1 MTSSAGQP
9 IVSAHLLRRLDRVT
23 FARKL
28 GKAASQISLREL
40 GILLDGGWRERKT
53 AAWLIA
59 VAGRREFRGR
69 LGELLVASEGFYAGQ
84 AYCVML
90 AIFATPAD
98 ADLLV
103 AYFDRYLLCLD
114 LDYDQAVASARCCS
128 TLAGQPS
135 SWLTT
140 ALGSRGSTRPARAT
154 RPLRATGSSSA
165 GSASSPE
172 CQALRGSVTTAPPH
186 NQGGHRPAPSAWEAK
201 ALVRACMR

>member
-28 GKAASQISLREL
+28 GKAASQISPREL

-114 LDYDQAVASARCCS
+114 LDYDQAWPRHAAARRWPGS
-128 TLAGQPS
+128 PVP
-135 SWLTT
+135 
-140 ALGSRGSTRPARAT
+140 GSRRPLAAEDRPAQQ
-154 RPLRATGSSSA
+154 G
-165 GSASSPE
+165 
-172 CQALRGSVTTAPPH
+172 LRGP
-186 NQGGHRPAPSAWEAK
+186 
-201 ALVRACMR
+201 